1 MIVYTS
7 ILFKGRHTMDNKATL
22 CSTHNTARD
31 NIAILCSGGDVSGMN
46 PALKHFVEY
55 SLQKNLKPYF
65 IYDGFE
71 GLIDNNIKEA
81 GYCDV
86 AGIITRG
93 GTKIGSARST
103 RFMKKEFREIAKQ
116 NLDSHNINMLIVLG
130 GDGSFRGMDI
140 FYKEHGVKFCGIPS
154 TIDNDIHGTDYSL
167 GVDTALNIIKTSI
180 DAIRDTASS
189 FKRAFVIE
197 TMGRDCGYLA
207 LVSHLT
213 SGSELCL
220 IPEVDYDL
228 KLYEDNFK
236 TQIENGRRYFIAIVS
251 EGIKQ
256 DSQEI
261 AEWFEDKIGIEARVS
276 VLGHIQRGGNP
287 SIYDRLMAYKFV
299 NFAID
304 GLLDN
309 KNESVICYAT
319 SGFEFKSIEEVTS
332 QVKELDSELL
342 SCLSDK

>member
-1 MIVYTS
+1 M
-7 ILFKGRHTMDNKATL
+7 K
-22 CSTHNTARD
+22 

-55 SLQKNLKPYF
+55 SLQKNSTPYF
-65 IYDGFE
+65 VYDGFE

-81 GYCDV
+81 SYCDV

-93 GTKIGSARST
+93 GTKIGSSRSS
-103 RFMKKEFREIAKQ
+103 RFMQEKYRRVAKQ
-116 NLDSHNINMLIVLG
+116 NLDALNINMLIVLG

-140 FYKEHGVKFCGIPS
+140 FYKESGIKFCGIPS
-154 TIDNDIHGTDYSL
+154 TIDNDINGTDYCL

-207 LVSHLT
+207 LISHLT

-220 IPEVDYDL
+220 IPEKEYDL
-228 KLYEDNFK
+228 KDYEDDFK
-236 TQIENGRRYFIAIVS
+236 KQMKNGRRYFIAIVS

-261 AEWFEDKIGIEARVS
+261 ADWFEETIGIESRVS
-276 VLGHIQRGGNP
+276 ILGHIQRGGNP
-287 SIYDRLMAYKFV
+287 SIYDRLMAYKFITHAV
-299 NFAID
+299 D
-304 GLLDN
+304 GLVDN
-309 KNESVICYAT
+309 KDESVICYT
-319 SGFEFKSIEEVTS
+319 KSGFEFKSINEVTS
-332 QVKELDSELL
+332 KTKELDSELL
-342 SCLSDK
+342 ASLDNV

>member
-1 MIVYTS
+1 M
-7 ILFKGRHTMDNKATL
+7 K
-22 CSTHNTARD
+22 

-55 SLQKNLKPYF
+55 SRQKNLTPYF

-71 GLIDNNIKEA
+71 GLIDDNIKEA
-81 GYCDV
+81 SYCDV

-93 GTKIGSARST
+93 GTKIGSARSS
-103 RFMKKEFREIAKQ
+103 RFMQKEFRAIAKQ
-116 NLDSHNINMLIVLG
+116 NLDKHKIDMLVVLG
-130 GDGSFRGMDI
+130 GDGSFRGLDV

-154 TIDNDIHGTDYSL
+154 TIDNDINGTDYCL

-207 LVSHLT
+207 LISHLT

-220 IPEVDYDL
+220 IPEIPYNLKDY
-228 KLYEDNFK
+228 EEGFK
-236 TQIENGRRYFIAIVS
+236 EQIRNGRRYFIAIVS
-251 EGIKQ
+251 EGIEQ

-261 AEWFEDKIGIEARVS
+261 AEWFEDKIGMESRVS

-287 SIYDRLMAYKFV
+287 TIYDRLMAYKFV
-299 NFAID
+299 NHAID
-304 GLLDN
+304 GLMSN
-309 KNESVICYAT
+309 KNESVTCYT
-319 SGFEFKSIEEVTS
+319 KSGFEFKSIEEVTS

-342 SCLSDK
+342 SCMMKP

>member
-1 MIVYTS
+1 M
-7 ILFKGRHTMDNKATL
+7 K
-22 CSTHNTARD
+22 

-55 SLQKNLKPYF
+55 SLQKKLTPYF
-65 IYDGFE
+65 VYDGYE

-81 GYCDV
+81 SYSDV

-93 GTKIGSARST
+93 GTKIGSARSE
-103 RFMKKEFREIAKQ
+103 RFMQKKYRDIAKN
-116 NLDSHNINMLIVLG
+116 NLDALNIDMLVVMG
-130 GDGSFRGMDI
+130 GDGSFKGIDI
-140 FYKEHGVKFCGIPS
+140 FYKESGIKFCGIPS
-154 TIDNDIHGTDYSL
+154 TIDNDIHGTDYCL

-207 LVSHLT
+207 LITHLT

-220 IPEVDYDL
+220 VPEVPYDL
-228 KLYEDNFK
+228 KDYEDDFK
-236 TQIENGRRYFIAIVS
+236 EQIKNGRRYFIAIVS

-256 DSQEI
+256 DSTEI
-261 AEWFEDKIGIEARVS
+261 AEWFENKIGIESRVS

-287 SIYDRLMAYKFV
+287 TIYDRLMAYKFV
-299 NFAID
+299 NFAIE
-304 GLLDN
+304 GLIHN
-309 KNESVICYAT
+309 KDESVICYT
-319 SGFEFKSIEEVTS
+319 KSGFEFKSIEEVTS
-332 QVKELDSELL
+332 QVKELDTELL
-342 SCLSDK
+342 RCLGCS